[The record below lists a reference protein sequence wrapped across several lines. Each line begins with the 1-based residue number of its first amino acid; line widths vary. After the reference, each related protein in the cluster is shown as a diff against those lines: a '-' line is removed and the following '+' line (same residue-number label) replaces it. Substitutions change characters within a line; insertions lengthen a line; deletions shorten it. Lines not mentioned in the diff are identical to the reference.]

1 MRQSAPPPTAAP
13 ARAPAPPRARASEL
27 DEVAAGTKI
36 RIVNRRG
43 WRHLPDGF
51 VELAGVQYEPRRG
64 DMPGGYRVLMRTPD
78 GVRPYVDV
86 LLHPNATFEL
96 GA

>member
-1 MRQSAPPPTAAP
+1 MRQSAPPPAAA
-13 ARAPAPPRARASEL
+13 ARAPAQPHVRASEL
-27 DEVAAGTKI
+27 EEVAAGTKI
-36 RIVNRRG
+36 RMARRRG

-51 VELAGVQYEPRRG
+51 VELAGVEYEPRRG
-64 DMPGGYRVLMRTPD
+64 EMPGGYRVLMRTPD

-86 LLHPNATFEL
+86 LLHPNATFEI